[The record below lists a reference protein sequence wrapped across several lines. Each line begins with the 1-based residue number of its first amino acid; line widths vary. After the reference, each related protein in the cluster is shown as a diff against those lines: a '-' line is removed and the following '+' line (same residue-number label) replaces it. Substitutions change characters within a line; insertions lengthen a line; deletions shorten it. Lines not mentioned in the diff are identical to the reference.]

1 MKVFN
6 LEHGHVAANEE
17 SPKLRQLSRHAWAQ
31 AGGRERSAMG
41 GVQASAE
48 CGGSRL
54 VVARCGGLNHH
65 DDDDDDAD
73 DDADDDY
80 DYDERAKLERLAHN
94 WRYKSCADI

>member
-73 DDADDDY
+73 DDDY
-80 DYDERAKLERLAHN
+80 ESDSHLISHLIPAFGYP
-94 WRYKSCADI
+94 S